1 MVEDDVGD
9 DQSKSNPGEAAIVA
23 TLVENLRKSGVLDK
37 NIAVISPYAAQVQL
51 ITSLVPNSISVKS
64 VDGYQEED
72 LFYAHCHIFTK
83 FFYKLSLNLKT
94 STLPGSP
101 CKHHLAFNRICLKL
115 SINRLHIKYFRKFFR
130 NYLQFHFYTCYK
142 NPNF

>member
-1 MVEDDVGD
+1 MQDFINAPLNFIDSVGSDMVEDDVGD

-64 VDGYQEED
+64 VDGYQEKD
-72 LFYAHCHIFTK
+72 LFLLILMH
-83 FFYKLSLNLKT
+83 SLYIYFQNNLKF
-94 STLPGSP
+94 
-101 CKHHLAFNRICLKL
+101 KWKL
-115 SINRLHIKYFRKFFR
+115 Y
-130 NYLQFHFYTCYK
+130 
-142 NPNF
+142 PNFWYRRPIS